1 MTSQFDHFNFAT
13 VSRLPNAISA
23 KVTRD
28 EVFAELDI
36 RLLNK
41 GRSHTAD
48 LKVKIDTGA
57 QGNILPLR
65 IFRRMFPEKLTAE
78 GYPSHDYVAN
88 RSNTTLSA
96 YNGSRIPQYGSI
108 TLPCRYRCSEWV
120 YAEFFLI
127 DTNGPAILGLPYS
140 RQLKLVTLHC
150 ANDKGTCGPHAT
162 GDHSPV
168 KSVEDLKQL
177 YADRFD
183 SLGHFPGTYHIV
195 LDPNVQPTIHAAR
208 KCPIQMKDE
217 IKSELEKMEE
227 AKVIRRVT
235 EPTDWVSSLTFT
247 RKRDGGLR
255 I

>member
-1 MTSQFDHFNFAT
+1 MFA
-13 VSRLPNAISA
+13 
-23 KVTRD
+23 K
-28 EVFAELDI
+28 LDI
-36 RLLNK
+36 RLPNN

-78 GYPSHDYVAN
+78 GYPSHGSVAN

-96 YNGSRIPQYGSI
+96 YNGSRILQYGSI

-140 RQLKLVTLHC
+140 RQLKLVTLQC
-150 ANDKGTCGPHAT
+150 AIDKGTCGLHAT

-195 LDPNVQPTIHAAR
+195 LDPNVQPTIRASR

-235 EPTDWVSSLTFT
+235 EPTD
-247 RKRDGGLR
+247 
-255 I
+255 